1 MFRPRSEHLR
11 LIQNADLTLSDIPV
25 PDADINEIGCFAL
38 TFDGYEHWGAFEK
51 CAEVANAER
60 QNTLTDLRTCLFFE
74 QRRWRHSGYGP
85 DEEAEAYWRS
95 LVAKIRARVEAGDLG

>member
-1 MFRPRSEHLR
+1 MTVDRCLDRGANTCALYKTRIS
-11 LIQNADLTLSDIPV
+11 TLSDIPV

-85 DEEAEAYWRS
+85 DEEAEASGGASSR
-95 LVAKIRARVEAGDLG
+95 RLGLA